1 MFRVAYEWKYRVFF
15 QFNRKSIDYRKMKIL
30 YIVSNSSLNPNANTG
45 YGRHIRET
53 VKGLKLLGHEVCL
66 VCAFESRLE
75 LTNENKGHKSPSILK
90 YWSKQMVPK
99 ILWETIKD
107 MRTLRQLRS
116 FEDKVRMENQT
127 FKADL
132 VYERLSYLSDVGLR
146 IKEEFNIPL
155 FIELNAPITDERKSI
170 SGNSFYLKKALRK
183 ELKPCRGA
191 DGILPVSEVLRQHLI
206 SKYHINAEK
215 ITVNHN
221 GVGRAFALNK
231 LEPGCDDG
239 KTIGFIGSIMPYH
252 GIELLIEASS
262 ILKERNLNHK
272 MLIVGDGQELVYYE
286 NLVRSK
292 SLDRFFEF
300 TGGIP
305 HEEIPAQMQRM
316 SICVLPRTAWYCSPI
331 KLFEYAMASKVVVA
345 SDQSCVKE
353 LIVDN
358 ENGMLVSNSSELADK
373 CELLINNAALR
384 NKLAASF
391 HDLVVNNYLWEH
403 NAKRMDGVF
412 RQGFSSGDA

>member
-1 MFRVAYEWKYRVFF
+1 
-15 QFNRKSIDYRKMKIL
+15 MKVL
-30 YIVSNSSLNPNANTG
+30 YIISNSTLNPEANTG

-53 VKGLKLLGHEVCL
+53 VKGLELLGHEVCL
-66 VCAFESRLE
+66 VCAFESKLD
-75 LTNENKGHKSPSILK
+75 LANENKRHESTSIIK
-90 YWSKQMVPK
+90 YRSKQMVPK

-116 FEDKVRMENQT
+116 FEDKVRLRNFS

-132 VYERLSYLSDVGLR
+132 IYERLSYLSDVGLR
-146 IKEEFNIPL
+146 IKEELKIPY
-155 FIELNAPITDERKSI
+155 FIELNAPIVGERKTI
-170 SGNSFYLKKALRK
+170 SGSSFYLKRAFGK
-183 ELKPCRGA
+183 EVKSYRGA

-206 SKYHINAEK
+206 SKYHLNEKK

-231 LEPGCDDG
+231 LEPNFDDG

-262 ILKERNLNHK
+262 ILKERNINHK
-272 MLIVGDGQELVYYE
+272 MLVVGDGQELAYYE

-292 SLDRFFEF
+292 SLDSFFEF

-305 HEEIPAQMQRM
+305 HEEIPAQMERM

-345 SDQSCVKE
+345 SNQSCVKE

-358 ENGMLVSNSSELADK
+358 ENGMLVSNSGELADK
-373 CELLINNAALR
+373 CQQLLKNAALR
-384 NKLAASF
+384 NKLASAF
-391 HDLVVNNYLWEH
+391 HDLVLKNYLWEH
-403 NAKRMDGVF
+403 NTKRMDRVF
-412 RQGFSSGDA
+412 RQGFSSGDS